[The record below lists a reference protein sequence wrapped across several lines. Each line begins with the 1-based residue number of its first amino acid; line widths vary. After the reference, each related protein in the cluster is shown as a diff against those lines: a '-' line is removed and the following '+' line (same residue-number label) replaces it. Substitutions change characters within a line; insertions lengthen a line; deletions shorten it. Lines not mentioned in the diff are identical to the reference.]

1 MGIRDIEFNSY
12 ETEGNILRA
21 IKELTE
27 LKISNYDNPSD
38 YISLNKYSLKSCH
51 LNVKDGIYVFSGDIN
66 DTNMEE
72 TKKLAKLSSENR
84 MYNQFFKRITIKL
97 GALDNNK
104 TIIPRE
110 FQFIGYIANYYE
122 FFDDKGN
129 AKFEIA
135 IAHRQVHSNTD
146 LFLKR
151 SGDFLIIYK
160 VQEKGKV
167 IIPIDRNDKE
177 GLQLGNTILSSIG
190 IFFSV
195 VGVVG
200 AITAGAAPAVIGI
213 TVLFAANTVF
223 SCVQSLRLDYIG
235 KDDEIG
241 EDTFLNNPLKFQMG
255 EISVKIFGED
265 KRHRGH
271 FAYNASEIVMGLI
284 GIKGSVT
291 GFTSKTYLKTVKVSS
306 SHPVLGKMSG
316 AVQKINKGRAAYGV
330 TELSIGIKGLYD
342 NTQDAKEDIKQEI
355 QIIH

>member
-1 MGIRDIEFNSY
+1 M
-12 ETEGNILRA
+12 
-21 IKELTE
+21 
-27 LKISNYDNPSD
+27 
-38 YISLNKYSLKSCH
+38 
-51 LNVKDGIYVFSGDIN
+51 
-66 DTNMEE
+66 
-72 TKKLAKLSSENR
+72 
-84 MYNQFFKRITIKL
+84 
-97 GALDNNK
+97 
-104 TIIPRE
+104 
-110 FQFIGYIANYYE
+110 
-122 FFDDKGN
+122 
-129 AKFEIA
+129 
-135 IAHRQVHSNTD
+135 
-146 LFLKR
+146 
-151 SGDFLIIYK
+151 
-160 VQEKGKV
+160 
-167 IIPIDRNDKE
+167 
-177 GLQLGNTILSSIG
+177 SSIG

-291 GFTSKTYLKTVKVSS
+291 GFAPKTYLKTVKVSS

-330 TELSIGIKGLYD
+330 TELSIGVKGIYD
-342 NTQDAKEDIKQEI
+342 STQDAKEDIKQEI
-355 QIIH
+355 QITH